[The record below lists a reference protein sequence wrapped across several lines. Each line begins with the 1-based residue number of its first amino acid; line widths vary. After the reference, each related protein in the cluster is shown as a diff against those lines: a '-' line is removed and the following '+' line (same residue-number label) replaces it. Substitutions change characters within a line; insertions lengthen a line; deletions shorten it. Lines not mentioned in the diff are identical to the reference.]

1 MISKLRNRRS
11 GFTLIELMIVVAIMG
26 ILAAVAI
33 PAFLRYIKRSKTVEA
48 QMNLRRL
55 FDNSVAYFQSAHTN
69 PTGDVVPSQFPAT
82 DGPTPSLA
90 SIGSEKYL
98 STDSDWASSTWQ
110 DLTFRVSDP
119 LLYAYQYDSGGTR
132 MVSWFY
138 ATAFGNLDDDATYST
153 FVRVGTVDLD
163 IRLQVKVCH

>member
-1 MISKLRNRRS
+1 MI
-11 GFTLIELMIVVAIMG
+11 
-26 ILAAVAI
+26 
-33 PAFLRYIKRSKTVEA
+33 
-48 QMNLRRL
+48 
-55 FDNSVAYFQSAHTN
+55 
-69 PTGDVVPSQFPAT
+69 AT
-82 DGPTPSLA
+82 R
-90 SIGSEKYL
+90 EH
-98 STDSDWASSTWQ
+98 SDWASSTWQ